1 MQAFEGVPKEK
12 GGQPKPTAN
21 VKELFCF
28 AVLPGHSAHAA
39 VDHDRACQPF
49 SAVATHAKVS
59 PFFAAVMRLYCVPFP
74 VRMLIVPLTQ
84 EIMTCLPAGFIPSGM
99 AVPGFTSSGCSVSGA
114 VSALWNDSRN
124 DTISGYRFAIQLS
137 FYIGCIWVQNGCG
150 WVQKK
155 LGGCSTELSFPIK
168 CTHENG
174 QMSGCKIPTCGQ

>member
-39 VDHDRACQPF
+39 VDHDRACQSF

-99 AVPGFTSSGCSVSGA
+99 AVPGFTSSGGSVSGA
-114 VSALWNDSRN
+114 VSAL
-124 DTISGYRFAIQLS
+124 
-137 FYIGCIWVQNGCG
+137 
-150 WVQKK
+150 
-155 LGGCSTELSFPIK
+155 
-168 CTHENG
+168 
-174 QMSGCKIPTCGQ
+174 